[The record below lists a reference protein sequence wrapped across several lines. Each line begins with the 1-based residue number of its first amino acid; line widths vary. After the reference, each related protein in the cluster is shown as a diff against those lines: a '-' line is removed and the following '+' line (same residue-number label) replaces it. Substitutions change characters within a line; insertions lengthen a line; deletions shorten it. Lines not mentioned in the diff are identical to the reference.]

1 MMKLGELGKVSFRL
15 LNLGQLGE
23 FSFGMLKLG
32 ELSEFWTETFLRFSQ
47 HRDMMLRS
55 KMNR

>member
-32 ELSEFWTETFLRFSQ
+32 ELSEFWTEPFWRFSQ